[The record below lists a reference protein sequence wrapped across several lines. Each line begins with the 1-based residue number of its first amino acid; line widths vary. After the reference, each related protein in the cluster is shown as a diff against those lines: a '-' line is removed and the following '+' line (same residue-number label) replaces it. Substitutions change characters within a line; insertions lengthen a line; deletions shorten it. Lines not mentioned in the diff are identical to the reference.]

1 MAAYS
6 LDNHPFFARDGPNGG
21 PSVQCPVIRVCGQKW
36 VFLTPFQKSRG
47 GSSRNAMV
55 NVNYGTAEEVQMRD
69 ESKKGVNAVKISVAI
84 LAGLMA
90 AAMVAA
96 SSAAMKETPA
106 HYRSELVSYNKI
118 MAKRSVS
125 QQRRTMLHGD
135 ATDMADGVAED
146 QEDTGGYECC
156 WKAPNAKLAS
166 TSVASQVGPNGWGS
180 KTDDEASVNHYT
192 NVLGAVPDWVFKG
205 TADHDWK
212 SYSDVADQ
220 QWYQN
225 TYPAGES
232 GI

>member
-1 MAAYS
+1 VA
-6 LDNHPFFARDGPNGG
+6 LRE
-21 PSVQCPVIRVCGQKW
+21 I
-36 VFLTPFQKSRG
+36 
-47 GSSRNAMV
+47 AMV

-106 HYRSELVSYNKI
+106 HYRSELVSYNKM
-118 MAKRSVS
+118 MARRGVT
-125 QQRRTMLHGD
+125 QQRRTMLSGD
-135 ATDMADGVAED
+135 AEDSADGEAED
-146 QEDTGGYECC
+146 QADTGAYECC
-156 WKAPNAKLAS
+156 WHAPNSKLAS
-166 TSVASQVGPNGWGS
+166 TSVASRVGPNGWGS

-212 SYSDVADQ
+212 SYSDVTDQ